1 MQMDALTL
9 AALADEFEREMR
21 GARVDD
27 VIQPTP
33 HSIALQLWGG
43 GHNRWLVLS
52 AHPQLAH
59 VRLTNA
65 KPRKLATDP
74 PAFVMLLRKH
84 LEGARLV
91 AARQPPWERIIE
103 LGFARG
109 ADLAEGRAAT
119 WLIAEVMGRFSNV
132 ILVDAERV
140 ILGALRLAS
149 AQTNAYRTIT
159 PHEPYQS
166 PPPQTRTLAGL
177 TLPQLPGEDV
187 TATALREAALDAFD
201 VFEASRVSGAEQ
213 KEPAKGKRAR
223 RAAAPTVAT
232 VIATSVLGFGREL
245 GREVAAR
252 ALGSPEAAVDPATPW
267 EQWETAASEARTL
280 AHLAESR
287 AWRPTLVMAPATAE
301 SPARPAALAV
311 YEPRQYPPEDEL
323 RAVASVNDALDLF
336 FAGAEW
342 RVELEQAKGD
352 LRRLLQTQRDRCQRK
367 AEALRAEMDSEAE
380 ASKLRREA
388 EILLAFWP
396 EVAAGASQATL
407 PDPYAEGEETQLQ
420 IALDPRLSAIENANR
435 RYDRYHKLQRALKL
449 LPEQV
454 EANDLELARVQ
465 QLLTDLALAETPAE
479 VSLVRAEV
487 AEAGYIKGGAEARRL
502 AKEQRKGGKKGKQ
515 GGKAGGKSGAK
526 GAQSK
531 PSRPEGGAPL
541 RRRLG
546 DDTLALVGKNSRQ
559 NEDVTFHQAAPN
571 DLWLHARGAPGAHV
585 ILKVAGR
592 PAAEETLREAASL
605 AAWYSQL
612 REAGSVAVDYTEA
625 RYVRHMK
632 GGGPGM
638 VIYERERTIHAPP
651 ADLGEPV
658 KA

>member
-59 VRLTNA
+59 VRLTSA

-91 AARQPPWERIIE
+91 AARQPAWERIIE

-159 PHEPYQS
+159 PHEPYQP

-177 TLPQLPGEDV
+177 MLPQLPGEDV
-187 TATALREAALDAFD
+187 TATALRDAALDAFD
-201 VFEASRVSGAEQ
+201 SFEVSRVSGAEQ

-267 EQWETAASEARTL
+267 EQWEAAASEARGL

-301 SPARPAALAV
+301 SPARPVALAV
-311 YEPRQYPPEDEL
+311 YEPRQYPLQDEL

-367 AEALRAEMDSEAE
+367 AEALRAEMDSDAE
-380 ASKLRREA
+380 ASRLRREA

-407 PDPYAEGEETQLQ
+407 PDPYAEDGEAQVQ

-515 GGKAGGKSGAK
+515 SGKAGGKSGAK

-531 PSRPEGGAPL
+531 PSRPDGGAPL
-541 RRRLG
+541 RRRLS
-546 DDTLALVGKNSRQ
+546 DETLALVGKNSRQ

-658 KA
+658 K

>member
-9 AALADEFEREMR
+9 AALADEFEHEMR

-33 HSIALQLWGG
+33 HSIALQVWGG
-43 GHNRWLVLS
+43 GRNRWLALS

-59 VRLTNA
+59 VRLTGQ
-65 KPRKLATDP
+65 KPRKLAADP

-91 AARQPPWERIIE
+91 AARQPAWERIIE

-149 AQTNAYRTIT
+149 AQTNTYRTIT
-159 PHEPYQS
+159 PHEPYHA
-166 PPPQTRTLAGL
+166 PPPQTRSLAGV
-177 TLPQLPGEDV
+177 TLPQLPGTDV
-187 TATALREAALDAFD
+187 TATALREAALDALAT
-201 VFEASRVSGAEQ
+201 FEANR
-213 KEPAKGKRAR
+213 EPEGGQHATARGKRAR
-223 RAAAPTVAT
+223 RAAPTVAV

-252 ALGSPEAAVDPATPW
+252 ALSSPDAAVDPATPW
-267 EQWETAASEARTL
+267 EQWETAAREARAL
-280 AHLAESR
+280 AHLNVSR
-287 AWRPTLVMAPATAE
+287 DWRPTLVMSPATAD
-301 SPARPAALAV
+301 SPARPVALAV

-352 LRRLLQTQRDRCQRK
+352 LRRLLQTQRDRCLRK
-367 AEALRAEMDSEAE
+367 AEALHTEMDSEAE

-388 EILLAFWP
+388 EILLAFGA
-396 EVAAGASQATL
+396 EVTVGASQATL
-407 PDPYAEGEETQLQ
+407 PDPYAEGEEAQIR
-420 IALDPRLSAIENANR
+420 IALDPRFNAIENANR

-454 EANDLELARVQ
+454 EANELELARVQ

-502 AKEQRKGGKKGKQ
+502 AKEQRKGGKKGKS
-515 GGKAGGKSGAK
+515 GGKPGAK

-531 PSRPEGGAPL
+531 PSKPEGGVPL
-541 RRRLG
+541 RRRLS
-546 DDTLALVGKNSRQ
+546 DETLALVGKNSRQ

-592 PAAEETLREAASL
+592 PAPEETLREAASL

-658 KA
+658 K

>member
-43 GHNRWLVLS
+43 GLNRWLVLS

-59 VRLTNA
+59 VRLTSA
-65 KPRKLATDP
+65 KPRKLAIEP

-91 AARQPPWERIIE
+91 AARQPAWERIIE

-109 ADLAEGRAAT
+109 ADLAEGCAAT

-149 AQTNAYRTIT
+149 AQTNTYRTIT

-166 PPPQTRTLAGL
+166 PPPQTRSLAGL

-201 VFEASRVSGAEQ
+201 AFEASHVSGAEQ

-245 GREVAAR
+245 GREVTAR

-267 EQWETAASEARTL
+267 EQWEVAASEARGL

-287 AWRPTLVMAPATAE
+287 AWRPTLVLAPATAE
-301 SPARPAALAV
+301 SPARPVALAV

-367 AEALRAEMDSEAE
+367 AEALRAEMDSDVE

-396 EVAAGASQATL
+396 EVPVGASQATL
-407 PDPYAEGEETQLQ
+407 PDPYAEGEEAQLQ
-420 IALDPRLSAIENANR
+420 IILDPRLSAIENANR

-449 LPEQV
+449 LPEQI
-454 EANDLELARVQ
+454 EANEVELARVQ

-515 GGKAGGKSGAK
+515 GGKAGGKGAK

-531 PSRPEGGAPL
+531 PSGSPGGAPL
-541 RRRLG
+541 RRRLS
-546 DDTLALVGKNSRQ
+546 DETLALVGKNSRQ

-651 ADLGEPV
+651 ADLGEPA